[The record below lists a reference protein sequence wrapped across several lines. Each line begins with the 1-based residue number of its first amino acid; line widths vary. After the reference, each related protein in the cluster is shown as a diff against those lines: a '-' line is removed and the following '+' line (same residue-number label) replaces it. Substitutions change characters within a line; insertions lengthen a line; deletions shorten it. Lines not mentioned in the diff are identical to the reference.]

1 MRKPRTFCTRREGRA
16 RVDAGWLLVV
26 AALVGALAMYGVWA
40 SLSRRRLRARVAEL
54 EKALESRVTELESA
68 RLQLQR
74 LSTEDPLTA
83 VANHEQFLEFLER
96 EWRRAR
102 RDGLPLSLI
111 FVDVD
116 HFRAYNRQFG
126 RKSGDDVLKQVG
138 RALAGVVGRPGD
150 LVARY
155 HRDEFAIVLASTD
168 GPGAYNISEQIR
180 QAIQDMQ
187 MPAAKDA
194 SLGDGDGVGGDGH
207 RDSATRIGLGGARLD
222 QGGTARAARSPRRR
236 RQLRAAREPGH
247 GRAARAGRPPLGDGP
262 TAPTRMRLEL
272 TQCTVRPWLETDVDA
287 LARHANNRNV
297 SIHLRDRFPFP
308 YEIDHAQKFLDWLA
322 ARRTSRRCGRSKWTA
337 RPPAA
342 SASSRKPTSSGSRLR
357 SATGSASRAGTAAS

>member
-1 MRKPRTFCTRREGRA
+1 M
-16 RVDAGWLLVV
+16 DAGWLLVV
-26 AALVGALAMYGVWA
+26 AALVGALVTYGVWA
-40 SLSRRRLRARVAEL
+40 SLSRRKLRARVVEL
-54 EKALESRVTELESA
+54 EKALESRVTDLESA

-116 HFRAYNRQFG
+116 HFRSYNRQYG

-180 QAIQDMQ
+180 QVVQDLQ
-187 MPAAKDA
+187 LPAAKDA
-194 SLGDGDGVGGDGH
+194 SLGTVTASVATATAIPQ
-207 RDSATRIGLGGARLD
+207 RESAWEELDLIKAARHALRE
-222 QGGTARAARSPRRR
+222 ARAAGGNCV
-236 RQLRAAREPGH
+236 LRANLGMAGPPELV
-247 GRAARAGRPPLGDGP
+247 GRR
-262 TAPTRMRLEL
+262 
-272 TQCTVRPWLETDVDA
+272 
-287 LARHANNRNV
+287 
-297 SIHLRDRFPFP
+297 
-308 YEIDHAQKFLDWLA
+308 
-322 ARRTSRRCGRSKWTA
+322 
-337 RPPAA
+337 
-342 SASSRKPTSSGSRLR
+342 
-357 SATGSASRAGTAAS
+357 